1 MRKTVPAEIV
11 DIPDVDDDLDVRP
24 APGVLTDKCK
34 EQVASGVRHIIEAV
48 NQYVDHEGT
57 RDTPAR
63 VARMYDELLA
73 GYVTDPRKMLNNA
86 LFTVEYDEMVI
97 VKDIEFYSL
106 CEHHLL
112 PFFGKAHVGYLPKG
126 RVVGL
131 SKIPRL
137 VDIFARRLQV
147 QERMT
152 QQIANLLDEL
162 VAPQGVGV
170 VVEGI
175 HLCAAMR
182 GVKKPSAKMVT
193 SSVLGRFRTDPRTR
207 EEFMAHLRRD
217 SGVSF

>member
-1 MRKTVPAEIV
+1 
-11 DIPDVDDDLDVRP
+11 
-24 APGVLTDKCK
+24 
-34 EQVASGVRHIIEAV
+34 V

-57 RDTPAR
+57 KDTPVR

-73 GYVTDPRKMLNNA
+73 GYVTDPVRMLNNA
-86 LFTVEYDEMVI
+86 LFTVEYDEMVV
-97 VKDIEFYSL
+97 VKDIEYYSM
-106 CEHHLL
+106 CEHHLI
-112 PFFGKAHVGYLPKG
+112 PFFGRAHVGYLPDGK
-126 RVVGL
+126 VVGL

-152 QQIANLLDEL
+152 QQIADVLNDL
-162 VAPQGVGV
+162 VKPQGVGV

-193 SSVLGRFRTDPRTR
+193 SAVLGRFRSDPKTR

>member
-1 MRKTVPAEIV
+1 MNKKSTF
-11 DIPDVDDDLDVRP
+11 DFSQLNDDTEG
-24 APGVLTDKCK
+24 AYGEVLSTECK
-34 EQVASGVRHIIEAV
+34 EQVAAGVQHIIDAV

-57 RDTPAR
+57 RDTPER

-73 GYVTDPRKMLNNA
+73 GYVTDPVRMLNNA

-97 VKDIEFYSL
+97 VKDIEYYSM
-106 CEHHLL
+106 CEHHLI
-112 PFFGKAHVGYLPKG
+112 PFFGKAHVGYLPDGK
-126 RVVGL
+126 VVGL

-152 QQIANLLDEL
+152 QQIADLLNEL
-162 VAPQGVGV
+162 VKPQGVGV

-182 GVKKPSAKMVT
+182 GVKKPNAKMVT
-193 SSVLGRFRTDPRTR
+193 SAVLGRFRSDPKTR